1 MLMTILNAGK
11 GYTGIRLENLELIRQ
26 ILNQDL
32 IPFVENDRYL
42 YPDIKWLFQEV
53 QKGSF
58 IELVEKDLGKLK
70 F

>member
-42 YPDIKWLFQEV
+42 YPYIEWLFQKV

-58 IELVEKDLGKLK
+58 IELVGKDLGKLK

>member
-42 YPDIKWLFQEV
+42 Y
-53 QKGSF
+53 
-58 IELVEKDLGKLK
+58 LGKH
-70 F
+70 